1 METKETARDA
11 KRFALIALSVY
22 VLFEAVTF
30 PLHILRR
37 RIPFLEGFPAI
48 PLAVVFFSWVVP
60 LLIVYKVEK
69 KDRAS
74 LGLTIGREKYPS
86 YALYA
91 IIALI
96 LPAFFTGLDKGLVV
110 EFIDQIV
117 WIGLPEEA
125 FSRGYLMTRLCNWL
139 GDRKGLFLNGF
150 LFGLGHITSLVS
162 QHGFKYPLDDAFVGF
177 STFLG
182 GLMFGYMYLKAKNI
196 VPPALVHVAANMYLS
211 RIIGLLG

>member
-1 METKETARDA
+1 MEEKEAARDA

-30 PLHILRR
+30 PLHILSRR
-37 RIPFLEGFPAI
+37 VPFLEGFPAI
-48 PLAVVFFSWVVP
+48 PLAVVFFSWVIP

-74 LGLTIGREKYPS
+74 LGLTIGREKYLS
-86 YALYA
+86 YALYT

-96 LPAFFTGLDKGLVV
+96 LPAVFVGLDRDLLV

-139 GDRKGLFLNGF
+139 GNRKGLLLNGL

-211 RIIGLLG
+211 RIMEILG